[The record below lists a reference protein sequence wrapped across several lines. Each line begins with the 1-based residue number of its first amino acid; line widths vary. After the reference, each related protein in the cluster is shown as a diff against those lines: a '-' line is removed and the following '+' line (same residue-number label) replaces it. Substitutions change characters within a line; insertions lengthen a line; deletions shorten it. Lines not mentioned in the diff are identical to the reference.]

1 METNGPRRRDGE
13 GGRCALVCFVCGRAF
28 RCLPAGAGA
37 WQTGPAMNSSI
48 CRTLSTICF
57 QAGIFSILLSIWIW
71 WIHNGD
77 GPDEQAHAERFG
89 IFVGLWAPT
98 LLILSNR
105 FDRYADKAKELPG
118 MKVEEESEPS

>member
-1 METNGPRRRDGE
+1 
-13 GGRCALVCFVCGRAF
+13 
-28 RCLPAGAGA
+28 
-37 WQTGPAMNSSI
+37 MNSSI

>member
-1 METNGPRRRDGE
+1 MAAKAGDESA
-13 GGRCALVCFVCGRAF
+13 RCALVRLVCGRAF
-28 RCLPAGAGA
+28 RGLPAGGGA
-37 WQTGPAMNSSI
+37 WQTGNAMNSSI

-77 GPDEQAHAERFG
+77 GPEEQAHAERFG

-105 FDRYADKAKELPG
+105 FDRFADKAKELPG
-118 MKVEEESEPS
+118 MKVVDESEPS